1 MPQKRWICKPTFHW
15 YFKWAQ
21 LLKKSTTE
29 QCTNLSLSLP
39 SNLQYFKSFC
49 LKKLSHWLLEK
60 LLNLITILTWYK
72 TYSKLCRLVPSCPCF
87 RPDRPRTDRGFYV
100 LWLPRKRVLLLWN
113 YCTARLFQLYRL
125 YRSEINNKKTV
136 VRITFFF
143 VNFCHH
149 MINETKEL

>member
-49 LKKLSHWLLEK
+49 FKKLSRDTLNWTWSRFLLGIRPIVNFAVLFRHVRVSDQIGPERTEDSTSCGYRGREFSYCETVVPLAYSNYTVCTDLK
-60 LLNLITILTWYK
+60 WIT
-72 TYSKLCRLVPSCPCF
+72 
-87 RPDRPRTDRGFYV
+87 
-100 LWLPRKRVLLLWN
+100 
-113 YCTARLFQLYRL
+113 
-125 YRSEINNKKTV
+125 KTV
-136 VRITFFF
+136 VTITFFF
-143 VNFCHH
+143 WSISV
-149 MINETKEL
+149 IIW